1 MALQPA
7 PIPLRLRPLE
17 IGDLLD
23 DTFRLYRRHFLLFG
37 ALSVILAI
45 PTAALFGL
53 AFGSFAV
60 AAGSSV
66 TDSTTFGL
74 LLVFIGAALLVSIL
88 ILPFT
93 HSAIIYAA
101 CESAQGRAVTASGVL
116 AGVGRRYFPLLAY
129 WLIFNVYTAYL
140 ATVLCVAPVILWTW
154 GFVGWFVV
162 TPVMF
167 VERVGLGAA
176 FSRSWALVR
185 GRWWRTFL
193 ILFLL
198 VVLWFLVDL
207 GLGAFVNLAQTLLA
221 VFVSPFLSTVVST
234 AGGQLVG
241 SLANPIMQIAIVLV
255 YFDLRVRKEALDLFQ
270 MAYRIAEPQVAS

>member
-1 MALQPA
+1 M
-7 PIPLRLRPLE
+7 PLRLRPLE

-23 DTFRLYRRHFLLFG
+23 ETFRLYRRHFLLFA
-37 ALSVILAI
+37 ALSIILAV

-53 AFGSFAV
+53 AFGSFVV

-66 TDSTTFGL
+66 TDASGYVVL
-74 LLVFIGAALLVSIL
+74 LASIGAALLVSIV

-129 WLIFNVYTAYL
+129 WFIFNVYTAYL
-140 ATVLCVAPVILWTW
+140 ATVLCVAPVILWIW
-154 GFVGWFVV
+154 GFVGWLVV
-162 TPVMF
+162 TPAMF
-167 VERVGLGAA
+167 VEGVGFGAA
-176 FSRSWALVR
+176 FSRSWQLVR

-198 VVLWFLVDL
+198 VVIWFLVNL
-207 GLGAFVNLAQTLLA
+207 GLGAFVNLAQALLA
-221 VFVSPFLSTVVST
+221 IFVSPFLSTVVSS

-270 MAYRIAEPQVAS
+270 LAYRLAAPQVAS